1 CRGGQQTAQRPREHH
16 AGESR
21 TAKRRMHEVRLDDV
35 AAIASATEHLP
46 RQIDSRGVGE
56 MFRREPGPDAD
67 VEDSLPSDRVA
78 DPTEPLALVKPRVDS
93 VVSGRNTVEESL
105 RSARAREQTHWP
117 PKDSRN

>member
-1 CRGGQQTAQRPREHH
+1 
-16 AGESR
+16 
-21 TAKRRMHEVRLDDV
+21 MHEVRLDDV

-46 RQIDSRGVGE
+46 RQIDSDGVGE
-56 MFRREPGPDAD
+56 VVRREPGPDAD
-67 VEDSLPSDRVA
+67 VEDSLPSDRVT